1 MVPQVV
7 AFEVDGVT
15 YVDGSL
21 SMDLPF
27 KRMATLFNVSNFIV
41 SQVTFLSPTSF
52 IAIVSFVHGSCTH
65 SHTCLDYSWICLN
78 TLSCFK
84 INRAMV
90 GCTLNDYFCCLPQVN
105 FHVLPFVR
113 KEHTSA
119 TSVFWKA
126 LRFLELDIR
135 HRASRY

>member
-1 MVPQVV
+1 MEAARACTRVLIILGFVLTH
-7 AFEVDGVT
+7 F
-15 YVDGSL
+15 L
-21 SMDLPF
+21 
-27 KRMATLFNVSNFIV
+27 VS
-41 SQVTFLSPTSF
+41 
-52 IAIVSFVHGSCTH
+52 
-65 SHTCLDYSWICLN
+65 
-78 TLSCFK
+78 K

>member
-1 MVPQVV
+1 MV

-41 SQVTFLSPTSF
+41 SQVTFFLLYSLLRYYLS
-52 IAIVSFVHGSCTH
+52 
-65 SHTCLDYSWICLN
+65 LDM
-78 TLSCFK
+78 
-84 INRAMV
+84 RA
-90 GCTLNDYFCCLPQVN
+90 LKDYFCHFLQVN